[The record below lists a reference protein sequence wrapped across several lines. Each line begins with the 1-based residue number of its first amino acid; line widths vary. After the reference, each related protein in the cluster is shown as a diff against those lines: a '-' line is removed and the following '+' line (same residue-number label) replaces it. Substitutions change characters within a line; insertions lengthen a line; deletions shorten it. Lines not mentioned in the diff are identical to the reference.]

1 MGDNRRTMITATR
14 HGVTAGELA
23 PLREAFV
30 RDHVVRLPG
39 LLGDD
44 LLTLAEQHIAT
55 GTFALREDAGIA
67 VELCLQPNR
76 ALDLLLFVMN
86 APQLWDALREL
97 TGITA
102 PAAFGGRVYRFD
114 PAVAH
119 HDSWHDD
126 NAGGARL
133 VGISVNLGRVP
144 FRGGEFQI
152 RPKAEPERITA
163 IANTG
168 AGDAIVFR
176 IAPELQH
183 RVLPVE
189 GDVPKTALAGWF
201 STGEGDYWTE
211 LKARAESLAAQG
223 A

>member
-1 MGDNRRTMITATR
+1 VRDGLPA
-14 HGVTAGELA
+14 
-23 PLREAFV
+23 LRQAFV

-39 LLGDD
+39 FLSDD
-44 LLTLAEQHIAT
+44 LLTLIHRHLAG
-55 GTFALREDAGIA
+55 GTFSMREDEGIA
-67 VELCLQPNR
+67 RELCLEPSR

-86 APQLWDALREL
+86 APRLWEALADV
-97 TGITA
+97 TGIAA
-102 PAAFGGRVYRFD
+102 PAIFGGRVYRFD

-126 NAGGARL
+126 SAGGARV

-152 RPKAEPERITA
+152 RAKAEPERVVT

-201 STGEGDYWTE
+201 STGQGDYWAE
-211 LKARAESLAAQG
+211 LKAAARG